1 MYKNILNNIFFI
13 REVIHIHPLHIPM
26 QQSFK
31 STIIYNSNDM
41 HKICI
46 YIVSLFIIMHNSVK
60 LLHILI
66 IHKKKK
72 KKNLKFFMGPTNQI
86 FNLIFFFE
94 KWIGYDMSSFPFPL
108 KKSRLYKLGTT
119 VNFGCF
125 FL

>member
-1 MYKNILNNIFFI
+1 
-13 REVIHIHPLHIPM
+13 
-26 QQSFK
+26 
-31 STIIYNSNDM
+31 
-41 HKICI
+41 
-46 YIVSLFIIMHNSVK
+46 
-60 LLHILI
+60 
-66 IHKKKK
+66 
-72 KKNLKFFMGPTNQI
+72 MGPTNQI